1 MSPDDREAP
10 SGREAKAMWE
20 DFEAGRPERGLER
33 AEQSATAAGEL
44 RDTELHLGRGLEAH
58 EDWMREALAE
68 VGPGDQ
74 LRAAE
79 VLLPAPRR
87 RNLPQLLLMAAALV
101 ALIGLGL
108 QFRPGDRADQAPRFL
123 GADGELVELSLD
135 GGRVDLTRVFPDWAP
150 GDRLELTCRAWN
162 PDAANESLPEPL
174 AGLEP
179 GQRLRGPEWTP
190 TSAEALPEQLLL
202 ELVRERASGAV
213 DEPRWALLSR

>member
-1 MSPDDREAP
+1 MSPKDREAQ
-10 SGREAKAMWE
+10 AMWE
-20 DFEAGRPERGLER
+20 DFEAGRTDRGLER
-33 AEQSATAAGEL
+33 AEQSAEAAGEL
-44 RDTELHLGRGLEAH
+44 KRTELHLGRGLEAH

-87 RNLPQLLLMAAALV
+87 RNLPQMLLLAAALV

-108 QFRPGDRADQAPRFL
+108 QFRPDGRQAEAPRFL
-123 GADGELVELSLD
+123 GPGAELVELSLE
-135 GGRVDLTRVFPDWAP
+135 GARVDLSPVFPDWAP

-162 PDAANESLPEPL
+162 PDAPSESLPEPL
-174 AGLEP
+174 TGIEP
-179 GQRLRGPEWTP
+179 GLRLRSPEWTP
-190 TSAEALPEQLLL
+190 VAVDVAALPEQFLL

-213 DEPRWALLSR
+213 DEPRWVLLSR

>member
-1 MSPDDREAP
+1 
-10 SGREAKAMWE
+10 MWD
-20 DFEAGRPERGLER
+20 DFEAGRTERGLER
-33 AEQSATAAGEL
+33 AEASAAAAGEL
-44 RDTELHLGRGLEAH
+44 KSAELHLGRGLEAH

-108 QFRPGDRADQAPRFL
+108 QFRSDGRDARAPRFL
-123 GADGELVELSLD
+123 GAGGELIELSLD
-135 GGRVDLTRVFPDWAP
+135 GASVDLSPVFPDWAP

-162 PDAANESLPEPL
+162 PDAASDSLPAPL
-174 AGLEP
+174 AGIEP
-179 GQRLRGPEWTP
+179 GLRLRSPEWTP
-190 TSAEALPEQLLL
+190 VAVDVDALPEQFLL
-202 ELVRERASGAV
+202 ELERERASGAV
-213 DEPRWALLSR
+213 DEPRWVLLSR

>member
-1 MSPDDREAP
+1 MSPKDRD
-10 SGREAKAMWE
+10 SQAMWE
-20 DFEAGRPERGLER
+20 DFEAGETERGLER
-33 AEQSATAAGEL
+33 AEQSAAAAGEL
-44 RDTELHLGRGLEAH
+44 KNTELHLGRGLEAH

-108 QFRPGDRADQAPRFL
+108 QFRPGDRGDRAPRFL
-123 GADGELVELSLD
+123 GADGELIELSLD
-135 GGRVDLTRVFPDWAP
+135 GARVDLSPVFPDWAP

-162 PDAANESLPEPL
+162 PDVANEALPAPL

-179 GQRLRGPEWTP
+179 GLRLRSPEWTP
-190 TSAEALPEQLLL
+190 VAVDLDALPEQFLL